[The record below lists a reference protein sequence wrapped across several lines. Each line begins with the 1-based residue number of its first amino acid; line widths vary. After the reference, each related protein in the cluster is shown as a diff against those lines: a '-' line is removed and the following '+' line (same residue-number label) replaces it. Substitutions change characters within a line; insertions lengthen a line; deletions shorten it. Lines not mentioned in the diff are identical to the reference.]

1 MGSNGDTLM
10 GSIGLLVLRV
20 GTAGVLFFGHGLAK
34 VTNLAQGAKSFPDPL
49 HLGSATSF
57 GLVVFAEAVCTLFV
71 ALGLFTRFALL
82 PIIGFLTVAFFIY
95 HAPDPFRQKELALAF
110 LVSFV
115 TLFFTGPGKFAL
127 DSWIGV
133 RVGKQD

>member
-1 MGSNGDTLM
+1 MGSNGDTMM
-10 GSIGLLVLRV
+10 GSIGLLVLRL
-20 GTAGVLFFGHGLAK
+20 GAAGVLFLAHGLPK
-34 VTNLAQGAKSFPDPL
+34 ITNIAQGAKTFPDPL
-49 HLGSATSF
+49 HIGSAMSF
-57 GLVVFAEAVCTLFV
+57 GLVVFAEGVCTLFV

-82 PIIGFLTVAFFIY
+82 PIMGFLCVAFFIH
-95 HAPDPFRQKELALAF
+95 HAPDPFRQKELALVF